1 MASGSP
7 VVLVRWVTAVAV
19 DQAGCES
26 VPPGRSPAKASL
38 WKAAALALSKTSDQ
52 ASSISALTSSNDAS
66 AVGVRPAVIASVTC
80 FDPSWPIAG

>member
-19 DQAGCES
+19 DQAGFES

-38 WKAAALALSKTSDQ
+38 WKAAALALSKTSDRR
-52 ASSISALTSSNDAS
+52 
-66 AVGVRPAVIASVTC
+66 VP
-80 FDPSWPIAG
+80 